1 MGYSYSTQQNS
12 TELQSSSQQRQ
23 SEHIYVLFIN
33 NTVRTYHN
41 DFEVCYKEA
50 RRLCKNITFDLM
62 MTHGSSNYVSF
73 EEEKREDGSC
83 NIIIYC
89 TPKNMLGNII
99 RQIDSVIL
107 IKKIEKLNPTEE
119 EYTTK
124 KYVENMTEENEDDNE
139 SENESSEQDEE
150 GDNKDEE
157 EVEENEVSEEK
168 TE

>member
-12 TELQSSSQQRQ
+12 TQLQSSSQQRQ

-62 MTHGSSNYVSF
+62 MTHGSSNNVSF
-73 EEEKREDGSC
+73 EEEKREDSSC

-124 KYVENMTEENEDDNE
+124 KYVENMTEENETSDNDE
-139 SENESSEQDEE
+139 EDENEDEE
-150 GDNKDEE
+150 DENEDEE
-157 EVEENEVSEEK
+157 ENKVTEEK